1 MPYYEHVFI
10 ARQDLSAQQ
19 VDALAEQ
26 FASIIKEGGGK
37 VTKTESWGLRPL
49 AYQIKKNRRG
59 HYILLNIDSPYPAV
73 SEMERQLKL
82 NEDVIRHQTIRV
94 DALQDE
100 PSIVMQFSERRD
112 DRGPRGRRDFGD
124 RNDSRPN
131 SRPSARPDSR
141 PESRPESRSEPTEQR
156 PAASDSKP
164 ADASPEDAS
173 PENASPEDA
182 SNVTAA
188 KPTEQGDSSDE

>member
-19 VDALAEQ
+19 ADQLAEQ
-26 FASIIKEGGGK
+26 FASIIKEGGGN
-37 VTKTESWGLRPL
+37 VTKTENWGLRPL

-59 HYILLNIDSPYPAV
+59 HYILLNIDSPHPAV
-73 SEMERQLKL
+73 FEMERQLKL

-100 PSIVMQFSERRD
+100 PSIVMQVTERRD

-124 RNDSRPN
+124 RSN
-131 SRPSARPDSR
+131 SRSDSRPDSR
-141 PESRPESRSEPTEQR
+141 SESRSEPTQQR
-156 PAASDSKP
+156 PAASDSAP
-164 ADASPEDAS
+164 ADASPKDAS
-173 PENASPEDA
+173 PKDASPKDA
-182 SNVTAA
+182 SNEPAA
-188 KPTEQGDSSDE
+188 KPAEQGDSSNE